1 MNAPEASLTAVG
13 DAGAGAGDCFHCGL
27 PVPPE
32 TRFHVVVDGAGR
44 RLCCH
49 GCEAVAQAIVAAG
62 LTDYYRHRTTISR
75 RAEDLV
81 PEQLRGMEL
90 YDRTDLQQSFV
101 RAEAGGTVREASL
114 ILEGIVC
121 AACVWLN
128 ERHVGAIPGVLEFRV
143 NYSTHRAHLRWDD
156 ARVQLSTVLKAI
168 AAIGYV
174 AHPFDPGRQE
184 ALLKRERSK
193 ALRRVA
199 VAALGS
205 MQVMM
210 LAVGMYA
217 GSWYGM
223 DEEWR
228 HFFRWIS
235 LVIALPTVAYAGA
248 PFFSAALRDLRNRRL
263 GMDVPIV
270 LAVVLATIASVWYT
284 IFGGGE
290 VYYDSVTMF
299 IFFLLSA
306 RFLEMGARHRAAQVS
321 EELTR
326 ILPAT
331 ATRIGPGGDEVVP
344 VAELAAGDEVRV
356 RPGETIPADG
366 SVLDGASSVDESLL
380 TGESLP
386 QARTVGDAVIGGSV
400 NVESPLRVR
409 VERVGADSV
418 LSSIVRLLDRAQS
431 EKPRIAALAD
441 RIAGHFVAVLL
452 LVSLLVWAWWWQHE
466 PARAF
471 PIVLA
476 ILVVT
481 CPCAL
486 GLATP
491 AAITAATGAL
501 TRIGLLTTRGHALET
516 LARATHVVFDKTG
529 TLTIGRLRLV
539 DTVAVRAGLT
549 AEEALELAAA
559 LECGSEHPVGQ
570 AIVDAAR
577 GTRRALDLRNTPGHG
592 VEGTIDG
599 RVYRIGKPAAAAEPP
614 QASDAEAS
622 TWVVLADAEGTL
634 AWLRFADR
642 LRPDAPETVG
652 RLRAAGLE
660 VWLLSGD
667 RPAAVAAI
675 AAEAGIAHAEGGL
688 LPADKL
694 ARIEALQQG
703 GAVVAMVG
711 DGINDAPVL
720 AAASVSI
727 AMGSGTQ
734 LAHASADMILLSSGL
749 GHLVDGVTTARR
761 TLAIIRQNLA
771 WSIGYNVLAV
781 PAAAAGWIAPW
792 LSAIGMS
799 ASSLLVVVNALR
811 LRARRRA

>member
-1 MNAPEASLTAVG
+1 MNAPEVALVPTA
-13 DAGAGAGDCFHCGL
+13 DAAAGDCFHCGL
-27 PVPPE
+27 PVPSQ
-32 TRFHVVVDGAGR
+32 TRFRVVIDGSEH

-49 GCEAVAQAIVAAG
+49 GCEAVAQAIVASG

-81 PEQLRGMEL
+81 PEQLRGLEL
-90 YDRTDLQQSFV
+90 YDRADLQQSFV
-101 RAEAGGTVREASL
+101 RAEAGGSVREAAL

-128 ERHVGAIPGVLEFRV
+128 ERHVGSIPGVLEFRV

-156 ARVQLSTVLKAI
+156 SRVHLSVILKAV

-184 ALLKRERSK
+184 ALLKRERSG
-193 ALRRVA
+193 ALRHVA

-210 LAVGMYA
+210 LAVAMYA
-217 GSWYGM
+217 GTWYGM
-223 DEEWR
+223 DEQWR
-228 HFFRWIS
+228 VFFRWIS
-235 LVIALPTVAYAGA
+235 LVITLPTVAYAGA
-248 PFFSAALRDLRNRRL
+248 PFFAAAARDLRNRRL

-270 LAVVLATIASVWYT
+270 LAIVLATAASVWYT
-284 IFGGGE
+284 VAGGGE
-290 VYYDSVTMF
+290 VYFDSVTMF

-306 RFLEMGARHRAAQVS
+306 RFLEMSARHRAAQVS
-321 EELTR
+321 EELSR

-331 ATRIGPGGDEVVP
+331 ATRIGASGDTVVP
-344 VAELAAGDEVRV
+344 VAELVAGDELRV

-366 SVLDGASSVDESLL
+366 TVLDGASSVDESLL

-400 NVESPLRVR
+400 NIESPLRMR
-409 VERVGADSV
+409 VDRVGADSV

-431 EKPRIAALAD
+431 EKPCIAALAD

-452 LVSLLVWAWWWQHE
+452 VVSALVWAWWWLHE

-471 PIVLA
+471 PVVLA
-476 ILVVT
+476 VLVVT

-501 TRIGLLTTRGHALET
+501 TRNGLLTTRGHALET

-539 DTVAVRAGLT
+539 DTVPVRAGLS
-549 AEEALELAAA
+549 AAEALARAAA

-570 AIVDAAR
+570 ALIDAADVR
-577 GTRRALDLRNTPGHG
+577 LTAADIRNTPGHG
-592 VEGTIDG
+592 IEGTIDG
-599 RVYRIGKPAAAAEPP
+599 VAYRIGKPSADAEPP
-614 QASDAEAS
+614 LAADTEAS
-622 TWVVLADAEGTL
+622 TWVVLADADGPL
-634 AWLRFADR
+634 AWFRFADR
-642 LRPDAPETVG
+642 LRADARATVE
-652 RLRAAGLE
+652 RLHAAGLE

-667 RPAAVAAI
+667 RPAAVAQI
-675 AAEAGIAHAEGGL
+675 AREAGITHAEGGL

-694 ARIEALQQG
+694 ARIEALQNS
-703 GAVVAMVG
+703 GAIVAMVG

-734 LAHASADMILLSSGL
+734 LAHASADMVLLSSSL
-749 GHLVDGVTTARR
+749 GHLADGITTARR

-771 WSIGYNVLAV
+771 WSLGYNVLAV

-792 LSAIGMS
+792 LSALGMS

-811 LRARRRA
+811 LRARRR